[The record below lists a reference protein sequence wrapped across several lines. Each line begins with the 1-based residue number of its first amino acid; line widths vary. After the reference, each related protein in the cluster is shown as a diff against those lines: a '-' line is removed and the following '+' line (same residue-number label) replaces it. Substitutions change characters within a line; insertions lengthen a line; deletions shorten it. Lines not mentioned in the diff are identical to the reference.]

1 MEGRR
6 VSRPEAAIR
15 EDEKVDNRELWA
27 SLGMDLEK
35 HDEFLAPLP
44 GAYTS
49 LFLERANRPRAMSYF
64 DAVVG
69 DIHGI
74 RVKELVAAKENGH
87 KVFGTFC
94 VYVPEEIIV
103 ATGSACIGLCGG
115 AQYTVP
121 AGEKV
126 LPRNLC
132 PLIKSAMGFKLERI
146 CPYFQVADWVIG
158 ETTCDGKKKAWEILN
173 DYIPTYVMEL
183 PQEKRVQDNA
193 FWEQEV
199 REFAAFIEK
208 ETEVKLTR
216 DNLAEGIAKINKKR
230 AALKRL
236 ASLRKVS
243 PAPIHGLD
251 VLIINQLAFFDDPE
265 RFAHQ
270 VELLCDELEER
281 IARKEGVAP
290 PDAPRILITGTP
302 EPIPFWKIHA
312 LIEQAGG
319 VVVGEE
325 TCIGERYYKDLTEPA
340 EETEEMLKNIAKRPL
355 NVNCAC
361 FAPNTGRIE
370 DILGMTDNLHVD
382 GVIDFT
388 LQFCQPYGVESY
400 TVAREL
406 EKHEIPHL
414 KLESDFSEEDQGQLK
429 TRIDAFL
436 EMLK

>member
-1 MEGRR
+1 ME
-6 VSRPEAAIR
+6 
-15 EDEKVDNRELWA
+15 NRELWA
-27 SLGMDLEK
+27 SLNMDLDK
-35 HDEFLAPLP
+35 HDEFLSGLP
-44 GAYTS
+44 GAFTS
-49 LFLERANRPRAMSYF
+49 LFLERPNRPQAMGYF
-64 DAVVG
+64 DMVVG

-74 RVKELVAAKENGH
+74 RVKELAALKEKGH
-87 KVFGTFC
+87 KVFATFC

-103 ATGSACIGLCGG
+103 ATGSACIGLCAG
-115 AQYTVP
+115 AQYSVP

-146 CPYFQVADWVIG
+146 CPYFQVADMVIG

-183 PQEKRVQDNA
+183 PQKKDEADFA

-199 REFAAFIEK
+199 QKFAALIEQ
-208 ETEVKLTR
+208 ETQVKLTPE
-216 DNLAEGIAKINKKR
+216 NLADGIRKINNKR
-230 AALKRL
+230 TALKRL
-236 ASLRKVS
+236 GALRQAS

-251 VLIINQLAFFDDPE
+251 VLLINQLAFFDDPE
-265 RFAHQ
+265 RFATQ
-270 VELLCDELEER
+270 VNILCDELEER
-281 IARKEGVAP
+281 IARQEGVANEK
-290 PDAPRILITGTP
+290 APRILITGTP
-302 EPIPFWKIHA
+302 QPIPDWKLHA

-325 TCIGERYYKDLTEPA
+325 TCTGERYYRDLTEPA
-340 EETEEMLKNIAKRPL
+340 ETAEQMLSNIAKRPM

-361 FAPNTGRIE
+361 FTPNRGRFE
-370 DILGMTDNLHVD
+370 DIVTMTKKLKAD

-388 LQFCQPYGVESY
+388 LQFCQPYGVESF
-400 TVAREL
+400 TVAKEL
-406 EKHEIPHL
+406 EQRNIPHL
-414 KLESDFSEEDQGQLK
+414 KLESDFSEEDQGQLQ

>member
-1 MEGRR
+1 ME
-6 VSRPEAAIR
+6 
-15 EDEKVDNRELWA
+15 NRELWA
-27 SLGMDLEK
+27 ALDIDLEK
-35 HDEFLAPLP
+35 HDDFLAPLP
-44 GAYTS
+44 GAFTS
-49 LFLERANRPRAMSYF
+49 MFLERANRPQAMAYF
-64 DAVVG
+64 DRVVG

-74 RVKELVAAKENGH
+74 RVKELVDLKEKGK
-87 KVFGTFC
+87 KVFATFC
-94 VYVPEEIIV
+94 VYVPEEIIA
-103 ATGSACIGLCGG
+103 ATGSASIGLCAG
-115 AQYTVP
+115 AQYTIP

-146 CPYFQVADWVIG
+146 CPYFQVSDWVIG

-183 PQEKRVQDNA
+183 PQKKLIQDIIL
-193 FWEQEV
+193 WEQEV
-199 REFAAFIEK
+199 REFASFIER
-208 ETEVKLTR
+208 ETKVQLTQ

-236 ASLRKVS
+236 ASLRQAK

-251 VLIINQLAFFDDPE
+251 VLLINQLAFFDDPE

-270 VELLCDELEER
+270 VNLLCDELEER
-281 IARKEGVAP
+281 VARQEGVAA

-302 EPIPFWKIHA
+302 QPIPFWKIHA

-325 TCIGERYYKDLTEPA
+325 TCTGERYYRDLTEPA
-340 EETEEMLKNIAKRPL
+340 AEAGDMLRNIAKRPL

-361 FAPNTGRIE
+361 FTPNSGRVE
-370 DILGMTDNLHVD
+370 DIIAMTENLQAD

-400 TVAREL
+400 TVAKEL
-406 EKHEIPHL
+406 DKREIPHL

>member
-1 MEGRR
+1 ME
-6 VSRPEAAIR
+6 
-15 EDEKVDNRELWA
+15 NRELWA
-27 SLGMDLEK
+27 ALDIDLEK
-35 HDEFLAPLP
+35 HDDFLAPLP
-44 GAYTS
+44 GAFTS
-49 LFLERANRPRAMSYF
+49 LFLERANRPQAMAYF
-64 DAVVG
+64 DRVVG

-74 RVKELVAAKENGH
+74 RVKELVDLKEKGK
-87 KVFGTFC
+87 KVFATFC
-94 VYVPEEIIV
+94 VYVPEEIIA
-103 ATGSACIGLCGG
+103 ATGSASIGLCAG
-115 AQYTVP
+115 AQYTIP

-146 CPYFQVADWVIG
+146 CPYFQVSDWVIG

-183 PQEKRVQDNA
+183 PQKKLVQDIIL
-193 FWEQEV
+193 WEQEI
-199 REFAAFIEK
+199 REFASFIER
-208 ETEVKLTR
+208 ETKVQLTQ

-236 ASLRKVS
+236 ASLRQAK

-251 VLIINQLAFFDDPE
+251 VLLINQLAFFDDPE

-270 VELLCDELEER
+270 VNLLCDELEER
-281 IARKEGVAP
+281 VARQEGVAA

-302 EPIPFWKIHA
+302 QPIPFWKIHA

-325 TCIGERYYKDLTEPA
+325 TCTGERYYRDLTEPA
-340 EETEEMLKNIAKRPL
+340 AEAGDMLRNIAKRPL

-361 FAPNTGRIE
+361 FTPNSGRVE
-370 DILGMTDNLHVD
+370 DIIAMTENLQAD

-400 TVAREL
+400 TVAKEL
-406 EKHEIPHL
+406 DKRGIPHL

>member
-1 MEGRR
+1 MEN
-6 VSRPEAAIR
+6 
-15 EDEKVDNRELWA
+15 KELWA
-27 SLGMDLEK
+27 SLDIDLEK
-35 HDEFLAPLP
+35 HDDFLAPLP

-49 LFLERANRPRAMSYF
+49 LFLERQNRPQAMAYF
-64 DAVVG
+64 DMVVG

-74 RVKELVAAKENGH
+74 RVKELTALKEEGH

-103 ATGSACIGLCGG
+103 ATGSASIGLCAG

-146 CPYFQVADWVIG
+146 CPYFQVSDWVIG

-183 PQEKRVQDNA
+183 PQKKLVQDTTL
-193 FWEQEV
+193 WEQEV
-199 REFAAFIEK
+199 REFASFIER
-208 ETEVKLTR
+208 ETKVKLTK
-216 DNLAEGIAKINKKR
+216 DNLAGGIAKINKKR
-230 AALKRL
+230 VALKRL
-236 ASLRKVS
+236 ASLRKAT

-251 VLIINQLAFFDDPE
+251 VLLINQLAFFDDPE
-265 RFAHQ
+265 RFAAQ
-270 VELLCDELEER
+270 VNLLCDELEER
-281 IARKEGVAP
+281 VARKEGVVP
-290 PDAPRILITGTP
+290 TDAPRILITGTP
-302 EPIPFWKIHA
+302 QPIPFWKIHA

-325 TCIGERYYKDLTEPA
+325 TCTGERYYRDLTEPA
-340 EETEEMLKNIAKRPL
+340 EEAEQMLKNIAKRPL

-361 FAPNTGRIE
+361 FTPNSGRVE
-370 DILGMTDNLHVD
+370 DIITMTDNLHAD

-400 TVAREL
+400 TVAKEL
-406 EKHEIPHL
+406 DKRNIPHL

>member
-1 MEGRR
+1 ME
-6 VSRPEAAIR
+6 
-15 EDEKVDNRELWA
+15 NRELWA
-27 SLGMDLEK
+27 ALDIDLEK
-35 HDEFLAPLP
+35 HDDFLAPLP
-44 GAYTS
+44 GAFTS
-49 LFLERANRPRAMSYF
+49 LFLERANRPQAMAYF
-64 DAVVG
+64 DRVVG

-74 RVKELVAAKENGH
+74 RVKELVDLKEKGK
-87 KVFGTFC
+87 KVFATFC
-94 VYVPEEIIV
+94 VYVPEEIIA
-103 ATGSACIGLCGG
+103 ATGSASIGLCAG
-115 AQYTVP
+115 AQYTIP

-146 CPYFQVADWVIG
+146 CPYFQVSDWVIG

-183 PQEKRVQDNA
+183 PQKKLVQDIIL
-193 FWEQEV
+193 WEQEI
-199 REFAAFIEK
+199 REFASFIER
-208 ETEVKLTR
+208 ETKVQLTQ

-236 ASLRKVS
+236 ASLRQAK

-251 VLIINQLAFFDDPE
+251 VLLINQLAFFDDPE

-270 VELLCDELEER
+270 VNLLCDELEER
-281 IARKEGVAP
+281 VARQEGVAA

-302 EPIPFWKIHA
+302 QPIPFWKIHA

-325 TCIGERYYKDLTEPA
+325 TCTGERYYRDLTEPA
-340 EETEEMLKNIAKRPL
+340 AEAGDMLRNIAKRPL

-361 FAPNTGRIE
+361 FTPNSGRIQ
-370 DILGMTDNLHVD
+370 DIIAMTENLQAD

-388 LQFCQPYGVESY
+388 LQFCQPYGVDSY
-400 TVAREL
+400 TVAKEL
-406 EKHEIPHL
+406 DKREIPHL